1 MKIGNFEHTEL
12 LIDVKNEKLIHK
24 TTGFQVHFKKSDDEM
39 ETLKNFQKALDDLE
53 LKEVRYGLYL
63 IDQL

>member
-1 MKIGNFEHTEL
+1 MKVGNFEHTEL
-12 LIDVKNEKLIHK
+12 LIDTKNENLIHK
-24 TTGFQVHFKKSDDEM
+24 TTGFQAHFKKSDDEM